1 MNGTIM
7 TTPTQ
12 DIVADGK
19 YVELKYE
26 VIDAKTDSVLTEV
39 QFPLGYVHGVNE
51 VLAPSVMRE
60 LEGRTAGEVIEV
72 AIDCDSIYGPRDESL
87 VIVENVNNVPE
98 EYRQVGTLI
107 LMESGNGRTQTFLVT
122 RISGD
127 VLVFDGNNPLCGR
140 QVVFR
145 LRILTVRDATA
156 AEREFGGAI
165 DAAPDIAGSVK
176 IPV

>member
-1 MNGTIM
+1 M
-7 TTPTQ
+7 TAPTQ
-12 DIVADGK
+12 HIIGDGK

-26 VIDAKTDSVLTEV
+26 VIDAKAGGMLTEV
-39 QFPLGYVHGVNE
+39 QFPLGYVHGVNAI
-51 VLAPSVMRE
+51 LAPAVMRE

-98 EYRQVGTLI
+98 EYRQLGMAI
-107 LMESGNGRTQTFLVT
+107 LMESDSGRTRTFLVT

-127 VLVFDGNNPLCGR
+127 ALVLDGNNPLCGR

-145 LRILTVRDATA
+145 LHILTVRDATE
-156 AEREFGGAI
+156 AEREFGGGM
-165 DAAPDIAGSVK
+165 DAAPDVAGSVK
-176 IPV
+176 IPLEY